1 MATTFV
7 ELDNA
12 TGNDGERFWQSTT
25 AQYWATIVQSYS
37 GGVPQGVVLAE
48 WITEGSDK
56 SNSSGAVCNNPGNSD
71 TGNYTGCG
79 ISFDF
84 NDLCTE
90 FPPFYHTASGIAAAK
105 AQGEVLAS
113 GYCEVV
119 TAANQSSLTTGGA
132 KLKTWAKDMGYTPAN
147 PDLPTSWYNAAW
159 AWGNSGWDGNGHY
172 IYDGGPSGSYLVYI
186 IYADGIYALA

>member
-1 MATTFV
+1 M
-7 ELDNA
+7 
-12 TGNDGERFWQSTT
+12 
-25 AQYWATIVQSYS
+25 
-37 GGVPQGVVLAE
+37 VVC
-48 WITEGSDK
+48 EGY
-56 SNSSGAVCNNPGNSD
+56 SSGAVCNNPGNSD

-90 FPPFYHTASGIAAAK
+90 FPPFYHTASGIA
-105 AQGEVLAS
+105 
-113 GYCEVV
+113 
-119 TAANQSSLTTGGA
+119 AANQSSLTTGGA